1 MTEKEVESV
10 SAATG
15 LRDPRRVVVGLLLL
29 AVLGFVLYRYVFIS
43 EEDRVRRMVYRSA
56 KAVEEES
63 ILRCAD
69 RVAQDYSDSSGFDKR
84 TLVDAAR
91 RMFETFSKIEA
102 QIETLSFDEP
112 PKQLSGGEGDEW
124 EARVRLRM
132 SVKLHDERGVA
143 ELIDENSKAGQFVL
157 LSLVKRNRR
166 WLLKRMEFENVHVL
180 DDAVY

>member
-1 MTEKEVESV
+1 MTGKEVESV
-10 SAATG
+10 SAASG
-15 LRDPRRVVVGLLLL
+15 FRDPRRVVIGLLLL

-43 EEDRVRRMVYRSA
+43 EEERVRRMVRKGA
-56 KAVEEES
+56 AAVERES

-69 RVAQDYSDSSGFDKR
+69 LVAQDYFDSSGFDKR

-91 RMFETFSKIEA
+91 RMFESFTKIEA
-102 QIETLSFDEP
+102 RIETLSFDDP
-112 PKQLSGGEGDEW
+112 PARRSGGEGGEW

-143 ELIDENSKAGQFVL
+143 ELIDENPRAGQFVL

-166 WLLKRMEFENVHVL
+166 WLLKGMEFENIQIL
-180 DDAVY
+180 DYAVY